1 MRYIDMDTWSR
12 RKHFAVFH
20 AFDYPHFNV
29 CSTIDV
35 TTFYQAVKT
44 TGVSLTIAIT
54 YTLARVANTITEFRY
69 RIRDNQVVEH
79 ETVHPSITLLTD
91 DNLFS
96 YCTFTYTEDFSTFV
110 THATDKMA
118 WIKEHPT
125 LEDEP
130 GQDDLL
136 FMSSLPWVSFTGLM
150 HPIHMNPVDSI
161 PRLTWGKLV
170 EEQNR
175 WKMPLSVQ
183 AHHGLMDGLHAG
195 RYFEQVQEDLNDPQ
209 WRSDLS

>member
-1 MRYIDMDTWSR
+1 MRYIDLDTWPR
-12 RKHFAVFH
+12 RKHFAVFN

-29 CSTIDV
+29 CSTVDV
-35 TTFYQAVKT
+35 TTFYPAVKMVE
-44 TGVSLTIAIT
+44 VSLTVATT
-54 YTLARVANTITEFRY
+54 YVLAHVANTIPEFRY

-79 ETVHPSITLLTD
+79 ELVHPSITLLAED
-91 DNLFS
+91 DLFS
-96 YCTFTYTEDFSTFV
+96 YCTFTYTEDFSTFLI
-110 THATDKMA
+110 HATDRMT

-161 PRLTWGKLV
+161 PRLTWGKV
-170 EEQNR
+170 FKEQNL

-195 RYFEQVQEDLNDPQ
+195 RYFEQVQEVLNEPQ
-209 WRSDLS
+209 WLSNLP